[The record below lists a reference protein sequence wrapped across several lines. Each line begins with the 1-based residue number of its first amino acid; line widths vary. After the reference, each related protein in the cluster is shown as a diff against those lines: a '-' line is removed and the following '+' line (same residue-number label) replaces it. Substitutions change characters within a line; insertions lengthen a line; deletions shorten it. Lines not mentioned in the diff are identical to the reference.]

1 MPTAPA
7 PSQSLT
13 ILTLGD
19 VGWDEARQAWN
30 LAADQRPAAIAQP
43 TSAADVIAAVGF
55 ARARGLRIAA
65 QGTGHGAV
73 SLGSLTDTLLVKTNE
88 MRQVQIDPVAGIA
101 RAGAGAL
108 WGDVV
113 DAAAGHGLAAL
124 AGSSPSVGVVGYT
137 LGGGQ
142 SWLSRAYGLAANN
155 LQSIELVTADG
166 RLTRCD
172 NCTEPELFWALRG
185 GGGSFGIVTAIELR
199 LFPITE
205 VYAGLLWWPAERA
218 REVLQAWRQLT
229 EANVPDEFTT
239 SARVMRFPA
248 TSEIPE
254 PARGRSFVIVDVI
267 HLGVPNEAD
276 TLLRPLRDLAPDLDT
291 VSVID
296 MPALTRLHMDP
307 EKPTPG
313 VGDGMTLAP
322 LSADAV
328 DRVIDVFAQPVA
340 APLLAVE
347 LRQLG
352 GEMARP
358 RPGNGAL
365 AAVDAPYA
373 LFAVG
378 IAATRADQ
386 FAVTAAVAAVRS
398 AMTPWAARQMYVNLA
413 ETSRDPASFWSSA
426 TYERLR
432 QIKAAIDPDN
442 MIRAN
447 HPIPPTT

>member
-7 PSQSLT
+7 PSQTLT
-13 ILTLGD
+13 ILTPGD
-19 VGWDEARQAWN
+19 VGWDEARRAWN

-65 QGTGHGAV
+65 QGTGHGAG
-73 SLGSLTDTLLVKTNE
+73 SLGPLADTLLVKTNE
-88 MRQVQIDPVAGIA
+88 MRQVQIDPVARIA

-113 DAAAGHGLAAL
+113 DAAADHGLAAL

-155 LQSIELVTADG
+155 LQAIELVTADG

-172 NCTEPELFWALRG
+172 SCTEPELFWALRG
-185 GGGSFGIVTAIELR
+185 GGGNFGIVTAIELR

-218 REVLQAWRQLT
+218 REVLRAWRRLT
-229 EANVPDEFTT
+229 EASVPDEFTT

-248 TSEIPE
+248 SPEIPE
-254 PARGRSFVIVDVI
+254 PARGRSFVVVDVI
-267 HLGVPNEAD
+267 HLGVPDEAD
-276 TLLRPLRDLAPDLDT
+276 MLLRPLRDLAPDLDT
-291 VSVID
+291 ISVIG
-296 MPALTRLHMDP
+296 MPALTHLHIDP
-307 EKPTPG
+307 EQPTPG
-313 VGDGMTLAP
+313 VGDGMTLAA
-322 LSADAV
+322 LSADAI
-328 DRVIDVFAQPVA
+328 DRVIDIFAQPVA
-340 APLLAVE
+340 ARLLAVE

-352 GEMARP
+352 GEMASP

-365 AAVDAPYA
+365 AAIDAPYA
-373 LFAVG
+373 LFAIG
-378 IAATRADQ
+378 IAPTPADQ

-413 ETSRDPASFWSSA
+413 ETSRDPASFWTSA

-432 QIKAAIDPDN
+432 QIKTAIDPDN